1 MTAHTE
7 GNPGLRRRLRY
18 WFDNTMASGTK
29 GMVLMLA
36 WVTVALI
43 LIVSLIE
50 AIARIQIDGKELS
63 FPEAL
68 WLSMLRTMDP
78 GTMGGDEGAFFRA
91 ASLVVTI
98 GGVLVVSSL
107 IGLLANGIADKV
119 AELRRGRSPVM
130 ESGHTLILG
139 WSPKIHA
146 IVSELVIANENQ
158 RHASIVVLAPLE
170 KDVMEHDIAE
180 RIPDMK
186 TTRLICRTGTPYE
199 LIDLDIAQPGGA
211 RSVIVLN
218 TGGIDG
224 DAEVVKTSL
233 ALLHTFGSMR
243 SVPVIVEIQTASVG
257 VALEEG
263 TGGAITVIRPADI
276 IAKVTAQVCRQPG
289 LSQVYQDL
297 FDFDG
302 DEIYFQEIR
311 ELAGKSF
318 GDALLS
324 FDEAAV
330 LGIRSADGRIQ
341 LNPPMDSTISGG
353 DQIIAIAA
361 DDDEIMFTG
370 TRAGSAAPPPASP
383 LEHRPESLVL
393 MGWNDIAPQIIRE
406 LDPYVAPGSTLVVV
420 VDDNLIKRESLVL
433 PGPLSNLTCRVLDR
447 TLDRTGLHEVVAEER
462 FDHAIVLCYREG
474 LTEAQAD
481 ARVLLTLLHLR
492 SAIDEAGTDT
502 NIVAELLDERDV
514 DLFPEENSG
523 EFIVSERLTALIMA
537 QLSEN
542 KELAPVFEDLLDE
555 AGSELYLIPARSYHE
570 SDRAVTFA
578 EIVSAARSRD
588 EVAIGYQRATGSGT
602 EVVINP
608 HKGSAVSLGKTDSV
622 IVLGEE
628 FG

>member
-1 MTAHTE
+1 MS
-7 GNPGLRRRLRY
+7 
-18 WFDNTMASGTK
+18 SGTK
-29 GMVLMLA
+29 GMILWLA
-36 WVTVALI
+36 GVTVALI
-43 LIVSLIE
+43 FVVSLIE
-50 AIARIQIDGKELS
+50 AIARVSIDGKELS

-91 ASLVVTI
+91 ASLLVTI

-107 IGLLANGIADKV
+107 IGLLANGIADKL

-139 WSPKIHA
+139 WSPKIYA
-146 IVSELVIANENQ
+146 IISELTIANENQ
-158 RHASIVVLAPLE
+158 RHASIVVLAPLD
-170 KDVMEHDIAE
+170 KDEMQHDISA
-180 RIPDMK
+180 RVPDMK
-186 TTRLICRTGTPYE
+186 TTRLVCRTGVPYE
-199 LIDLDIAQPGGA
+199 LIDLDIAQPA
-211 RSVIVLN
+211 RAKSVIVLN

-233 ALLHTFGSMR
+233 ALLHIFGDSR
-243 SVPVIVEIQTASVG
+243 VAPVIVEIQKASVG

-263 TGGAITVIRPADI
+263 TQGAITVIRSADI

-289 LSQVYQDL
+289 LSQVYQEL

-302 DEIYFQEIR
+302 DEIYFQEVP
-311 ELAGKSF
+311 ELAGKTF

-324 FDEAAV
+324 FDGAAV
-330 LGIRSADGRIQ
+330 LGFRFADGRIQ
-341 LNPPMDSTISGG
+341 LNPPIDTKISAG
-353 DQIIAIAA
+353 DQVIAVAE
-361 DDDEIMFTG
+361 DDDKVTFTG
-370 TRAGSAAPPPASP
+370 TRNGFPTSAAAPR
-383 LEHRPESLVL
+383 LEHLPESFLLV
-393 MGWNDIAPQIIRE
+393 GWNDIAGQIIQE
-406 LDPYVAPGSTLVVV
+406 LDPYVAPGSRLAIA
-420 VDDNLIKRESLVL
+420 VDDDLIDRENLAV
-433 PGPLSNLTCRVLDR
+433 PQPLSNIECRVLDR
-447 TLDRTGLHEVVAEER
+447 TLDRASLHEVVAEER
-462 FDHAIVLCYREG
+462 FDHAVVLCYRDG

-514 DLFPEENSG
+514 DLFPQGDSG

-542 KELAPVFEDLLDE
+542 NELAPVFEDLLDE
-555 AGSELYLIPARSYHE
+555 AGSELYLIPAANYLQTGQ
-570 SDRAVTFA
+570 ATGFA
-578 EIVSAARSRD
+578 DIVAAARSRG
-588 EVAIGYQRATGSGT
+588 EVALGYQVTNETGV

-608 HKGSAVSLGKTDSV
+608 RKDRLVTLGEADCV

-628 FG
+628 FA